1 MEKIEYLNYSMVA
14 VKLDPVLNSFSLPVL
29 LK

>member
-1 MEKIEYLNYSMVA
+1 MEKIEYLNYLMVA
-14 VKLDPVLNSFSLPVL
+14 VKFDPVLNSFSLPVL